1 MKEKEYR
8 GKKEDMD
15 VETKVVAFNL
25 ESLDFPGILY
35 RVRSYS

>member
-8 GKKEDMD
+8 GKKEDID
-15 VETKVVAFNL
+15 IETKAVAFNP
-25 ESLDFPGILY
+25 ESLDFPGMLY